1 MIEPC
6 SFSAGAA
13 RTLAGWTAAAVLAC
27 ITLGPASAADEALAD
42 PAVPAPDR
50 EISLHG
56 RAGVQEMIIS
66 VKFPERTVALYEE
79 VAQWRVRMRH
89 TARGDGLAHHWGL
102 APDVVIDEVLMGVPG
117 TDKGLVRLVHFQD
130 VPQQRIRSSARAFDT
145 GGIFNINALVRDLEG
160 VFERLRDHG
169 FQGFA
174 DPTYYTLFDRRYG
187 GALLRGHDDVVI
199 NLLHRVDGNYDDLP
213 AFGAMSHVFN
223 ATQIV
228 RDFSAA
234 QRFFIEDLGWE
245 QRWEAS
251 PSWPEDGANNMGV
264 PNNLITEKRVSER
277 AASFAISPQAE
288 GGTVEIFHFEGISG
302 RDYAAR
308 AKPPNLGIL
317 MYRIH
322 VPDLDAY
329 ASQLEQRGVVFER
342 PRSRLVMAP
351 YGEVEAFVV
360 TSPDGAWL
368 EFFQQL

>member
-1 MIEPC
+1 MIETLRI
-6 SFSAGAA
+6 GAA
-13 RTLAGWTAAAVLAC
+13 KLPTLVGLTAAFVLAWAAWPHADAC
-27 ITLGPASAADEALAD
+27 ADTPADLPVHAPVVALQ
-42 PAVPAPDR
+42 
-50 EISLHG
+50 G

-66 VKFPERTVALYEE
+66 VKFPDRAVALYEE
-79 VAQWRVRMRH
+79 VAQWQVLARH
-89 TARGDGLAHHWGL
+89 TGSGDGLARHWGL
-102 APDVVIDEVLMGVPG
+102 DEAVVIDEVLMGVPG
-117 TDKGLVRLVHFQD
+117 TDKGFVRLVHFHD
-130 VPQQRIRSSARAFDT
+130 VQQQRIRSSARAFDT

-160 VFERLRDHG
+160 VFEHLRDQG

-174 DPTYYTLFDRRYG
+174 DPTYYTLFGRRYG

-213 AFGAMSHVFN
+213 SFGAMSHVFN

-228 RDFSAA
+228 RDFAAA

-251 PSWPEDGANNMGV
+251 PTWPADGANNMGV
-264 PNNLITEKRVSER
+264 PNNLITEQRVSER
-277 AASFAISPQAE
+277 AASFAISPQAD
-288 GGTVEIFHFEGISG
+288 GGTVEIFHFEGITG

-322 VPDLDAY
+322 VPDLGAY
-329 ASQLEQRGVVFER
+329 EAELKARGVAFER
-342 PRSRLVMAP
+342 PRTRLVMAP
-351 YGEVEAFVV
+351 YGQVEAFVV

>member
-1 MIEPC
+1 MIE
-6 SFSAGAA
+6 A
-13 RTLAGWTAAAVLAC
+13 RRLSTGPARPLVALTSAAVLAVAL
-27 ITLGPASAADEALAD
+27 LGPAGACAEAPGEASAGT
-42 PAVPAPDR
+42 PR
-50 EISLHG
+50 ISLQG
-56 RAGVQEMIIS
+56 RAGVQEMILS

-79 VAQWRVRMRH
+79 VAQWQVLARH
-89 TARGDGLAHHWGL
+89 SASGDGLARHWGL
-102 APDVVIDEVLMGVPG
+102 ADTVVIDEALMGVPG
-117 TDKGLVRLVHFQD
+117 TDKGFVRLVHFHD
-130 VPQQRIRSSARAFDT
+130 VEQQRIRSSARAFDT

-160 VFERLRDHG
+160 VFEHLRDHG

-174 DPTYYTLFDRRYG
+174 DPTYYTLFGRRYG

-213 AFGAMSHVFN
+213 AFGSMSHVFN

-228 RDFSAA
+228 RDFEAA

-251 PSWPEDGANNMGV
+251 PTWPEDGANNMGV
-264 PNNLITEKRVSER
+264 PNNLITEDRVSER
-277 AASFAISPQAE
+277 AASFAISPDAD
-288 GGTVEIFHFEGISG
+288 GGTVEIFHFEGITG

-322 VPDLDAY
+322 VPDLAAY
-329 ASQLEQRGVVFER
+329 AAELEQRGVSFTR
-342 PRSRLVMAP
+342 PRTRLVMAP